1 MKEARYFSS
10 CTVFEGEIVVTGGR
24 FINSDLF
31 VYGGYLQNGEYDN
44 FLKKFC
50 NLDT

>member
-24 FINSDLF
+24 FTKTVERFDYYENEWTD
-31 VYGGYLQNGEYDN
+31 
-44 FLKKFC
+44 
-50 NLDT
+50 